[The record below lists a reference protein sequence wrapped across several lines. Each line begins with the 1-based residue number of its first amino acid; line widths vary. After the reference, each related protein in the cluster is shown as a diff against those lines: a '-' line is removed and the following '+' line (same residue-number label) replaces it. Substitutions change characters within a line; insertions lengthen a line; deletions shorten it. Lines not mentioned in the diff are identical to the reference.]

1 MTTAFTPKFA
11 KAADL
16 KKEIGLIEVAGK
28 KLDERIQTAA
38 LSVLFHVDA
47 HGDVTVAAALFNALP
62 KGARKNALAEWF
74 MACGKMALN
83 QDPAT
88 KKDLPFLYDKER
100 TTDFD
105 KGIANPWYTF
115 KPEVPVDQAFDF
127 QGQLQ
132 ALIKRAQSAQKA
144 GKEVKGMDVLTQV
157 QSIRMDAVQIVEGT
171 V

>member
-1 MTTAFTPKFA
+1 MTATKAFAPKFA
-11 KAADL
+11 TQADL
-16 KKEIGLIEVAGK
+16 KKEIGLIQAAGK

-38 LSVLFHVDA
+38 LSVLFHVEA
-47 HGDVTVAAALFNALP
+47 HGDVTVAAGLFHALP

-74 MACGKMALN
+74 MACGKMAIN
-83 QDPAT
+83 TDAAT
-88 KKDLPFLYDKER
+88 KKELPFVFDKSR
-100 TTDFD
+100 STDFE
-105 KGIANPWYTF
+105 KAISMPWYTF

-157 QSIRMDAVQIVEGT
+157 QSLRMEPAGGAA
-171 V
+171 